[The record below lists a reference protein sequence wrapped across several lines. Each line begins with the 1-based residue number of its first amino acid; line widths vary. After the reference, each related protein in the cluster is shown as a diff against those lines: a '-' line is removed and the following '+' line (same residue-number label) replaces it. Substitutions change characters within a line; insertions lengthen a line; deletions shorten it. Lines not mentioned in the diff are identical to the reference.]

1 MCLCDGVLAGVTTGT
16 AGLLPGLTKGCS
28 SDAVGRAARALGRG
42 LGTPGRRCGPMP
54 SARVGGGHTSAG
66 EHKGMSPA
74 GAPGP

>member
-16 AGLLPGLTKGCS
+16 VGLLPGLTRGCS

-54 SARVGGGHTSAG
+54 SACVGGGHTSAG

-74 GAPGP
+74 GAPGS